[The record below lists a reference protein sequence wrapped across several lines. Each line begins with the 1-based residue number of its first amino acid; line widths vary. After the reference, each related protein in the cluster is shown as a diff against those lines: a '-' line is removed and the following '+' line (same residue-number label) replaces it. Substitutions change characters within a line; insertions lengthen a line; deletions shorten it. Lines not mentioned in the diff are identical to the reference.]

1 MKILLFLFPAV
12 VLSCLLLT
20 GCGGDGL
27 NRTSVHGKVTF
38 DGKPI
43 ENGFIM
49 FKPEPGTQCPDVGG
63 QIKGGTYHIPQK
75 EGPVV
80 GSYTVGIVASAP
92 TGKKIKAPMTG
103 IETDEMVQ
111 IIPPQ
116 YTGVMGKSSLTTNI
130 EKGKNEWNFD
140 IVSDKGNK

>member
-1 MKILLFLFPAV
+1 MKILLFFVTILIFLPF
-12 VLSCLLLT
+12 T

-27 NRTSVHGKVTF
+27 NRTSVNGKVTF

-43 ENGFIM
+43 ESGFIM
-49 FKPEPGTQCPDVGG
+49 FKPEPGTQCPDIGG

-75 EGPVV
+75 DGPVT
-80 GSYTVGIVASAP
+80 GSYTVGIMASVP
-92 TGKKIKAPMTG
+92 TGKKIKAPITG

-116 YTGVMGKSSLTTNI
+116 YTGIMGKSSLTTNI
-130 EKGKNEWNFD
+130 EKGKNERNFD
-140 IVSDKGNK
+140 IVSDKENR

>member
-1 MKILLFLFPAV
+1 MKILLFSVTILLFLP
-12 VLSCLLLT
+12 LT

-27 NRTSVHGKVTF
+27 NRTSVNGKVTF

-49 FKPEPGTQCPDVGG
+49 FKPEPETQCPDIGG

-75 EGPVV
+75 DGPVI
-80 GSYTVGIVASAP
+80 GSYTVGIMASAP

-116 YTGVMGKSSLTTNI
+116 YTGIMGKSSLTTNI
-130 EKGKNEWNFD
+130 EKGKNERNFD
-140 IVSDKGNK
+140 IVSNKENK